1 MYPELRQS
9 EWERSAR
16 KDPQNL
22 DAWECAQR
30 GWWHWNQFTK
40 DDNETARSYFE
51 KAAGLDPRFADAYS
65 GVAWTHHVDVG
76 FQWTDS
82 PERSI
87 AQLDRAAQKS
97 VALGHNL
104 PLSQAVAGIANALKG
119 QPDKAIPCFQLVVRL
134 DPSFAPG
141 YLLLGMYLARAGRP
155 DEGIENL
162 EKGMRLSPQD
172 PLMWTL
178 QYAMAQAHF
187 AAGRYEEAIEWAERS
202 LQSRAEA
209 GWPLTLATLA
219 ASRARLGDL
228 DEARATV
235 RVLLRL
241 NPEFS
246 IAGFKLFLSS
256 AEPEF
261 VERITDGL
269 RKAGLKE

>member
-1 MYPELRQS
+1 
-9 EWERSAR
+9 
-16 KDPQNL
+16 
-22 DAWECAQR
+22 
-30 GWWHWNQFTK
+30 
-40 DDNETARSYFE
+40 
-51 KAAGLDPRFADAYS
+51 
-65 GVAWTHHVDVG
+65 
-76 FQWTDS
+76 
-82 PERSI
+82 
-87 AQLDRAAQKS
+87 
-97 VALGHNL
+97 
-104 PLSQAVAGIANALKG
+104 
-119 QPDKAIPCFQLVVRL
+119 
-134 DPSFAPG
+134 
-141 YLLLGMYLARAGRP
+141 MYLARAGRP